1 MSRTGPRADIVSAG
15 RGGPGQFGLAAEA
28 PPDEAERSRPLLLT
42 GRLTVRLVLA
52 MTALAVLALPFAV
65 TFYLRYRAE
74 WIGPQFDTSP
84 ARFSAQDIR
93 QFHQAAVSAR
103 HAPPTEPIILAYHD
117 IAWNST
123 SQYVVTPAAFEA
135 QMAMLKAAGY
145 HTLTAR
151 QLVHC
156 IRGGSVPSP
165 SVAITFDDGTRGL
178 WTYAD
183 KILARYHF
191 HGISFVITGR
201 VGTHRPYYLTW
212 QEIRSM
218 YSSGRWDFE
227 SHTDNLHEKV
237 PISASGRLG
246 DPLTDLIWLA
256 SQHRRETMPEFITRV
271 RDDLSDSISE
281 LTENQLPRP
290 HLFAY
295 PFSENVGAPP
305 RTASGYA
312 NRLIHQMFA
321 AAMTNYIEPPA
332 PLSRREAATGLVS
345 RMELTREDTAGT
357 LFSRL
362 QAVASLPVASPGIVT
377 DRARW
382 LAEDGNTAHLG
393 ISGRNITFKD
403 GHATWAYAAYAPGET
418 ADWDGYSI
426 TTRIAG
432 LTPRRASPS
441 ATISVRLG
449 SRSQLN
455 VSVANHY
462 VEVKLGSVRSSR
474 VARGKDLPA
483 SPVHRVSIQVRPA
496 LTVVSIDGQV
506 IWKKPVSPG
515 PSSTGGFALSGFRHD
530 PHGRFP
536 RFSALTVRRVA
547 S

>member
-1 MSRTGPRADIVSAG
+1 MNHTGPRAEIVSAG
-15 RGGPGQFGLAAEA
+15 RGEPREFGLAAEA
-28 PPDEAERSRPLLLT
+28 LPDQAERSRALLFT

-52 MTALAVLALPFAV
+52 LTALAVLASPFAV
-65 TFYLRYRAE
+65 TFYLHYRAE
-74 WIGPQFDTSP
+74 WIGPQFNTPP

-93 QFHQAAVSAR
+93 QFHQAAISAR
-103 HAPPTEPIILAYHD
+103 HAPPAEPIILAYHD
-117 IAWNST
+117 IAWDST

-145 HTLTAR
+145 HTLTAG
-151 QLVHC
+151 QLVHYL
-156 IRGGSVPSP
+156 RGGSVPSP

-183 KILARYHF
+183 TILARYHF

-218 YSSGRWDFE
+218 YSEGRWDFE
-227 SHTDNLHEKV
+227 SHTDHLHELV
-237 PISASGRLG
+237 PINASGRLG
-246 DPLTDLIWLA
+246 DALTNLIWLP

-281 LTENQLPRP
+281 LTQNQLPRP

-295 PFSENVGAPP
+295 PFSEKFGAPP
-305 RTASGYA
+305 QTASGYA
-312 NRLIHQMFA
+312 NRLIHQTFA
-321 AAMTNYIEPPA
+321 AAMTNYIDPPVS
-332 PLSRREAATGLVS
+332 LSRREAANGLIS
-345 RMELTREDTAGT
+345 RMELTREDTADT

-362 QAVASLPVASPGIVT
+362 QAAASVPVARTGIVT

-382 LAEDGNTAHLG
+382 LAEDGNTAHLRIAG
-393 ISGRNITFKD
+393 KNITFKD
-403 GHATWAYAAYAPGET
+403 GHATWAYAAYAPGGT
-418 ADWDGYSI
+418 ADWDGYSV
-426 TTRIAG
+426 TTKIAN
-432 LTPRRASPS
+432 LTLPANPN

-462 VEVKLGSVRSSR
+462 VEIRLGSVRTSR
-474 VARGKDLPA
+474 VARGKALPA
-483 SPVHRVSIQVRPA
+483 SAAHRVTIQVQPR

-506 IWKKPVSPG
+506 IWKKPVTPG
-515 PSSTGGFALSGFRHD
+515 PSSTGGFALSAFRHD
-530 PHGRFP
+530 PHGPFP
-536 RFSALTVRRVA
+536 AFGAFTVRRLA

>member
-1 MSRTGPRADIVSAG
+1 MSRTGPRADVVSAG
-15 RGGPGQFGLAAEA
+15 RGEPGQFGLAAEA
-28 PPDEAERSRPLLLT
+28 LADEARRSRPLLLT
-42 GRLTVRLVLA
+42 GRLAVRLVLA
-52 MTALAVLALPFAV
+52 VIALAVLASPFAV
-65 TFYLRYRAE
+65 TFYLHYRAE
-74 WIGPQFDTSP
+74 WIGPQFDTP
-84 ARFSAQDIR
+84 LARLSAQDIS

-103 HAPPTEPIILAYHD
+103 HALRADPIILAYHD

-145 HTLTAR
+145 HTLTAG
-151 QLVHC
+151 QLVHYL
-156 IRGGSVPSP
+156 RGGSVPSP

-212 QEIRSM
+212 QEIRIM
-218 YSSGRWDFE
+218 HSSGRWDFE
-227 SHTDNLHEKV
+227 SHTDNLHQKV
-237 PISASGRLG
+237 PISASGRLD
-246 DPLTDLIWLA
+246 DPLTNLIWLP
-256 SQHRRETMPEFITRV
+256 SQHRRETMPEFIARV
-271 RDDLSDSISE
+271 RDDINDSISE

-290 HLFAY
+290 QLFAY
-295 PFSENVGAPP
+295 PFSESFGAPP
-305 RTASGYA
+305 QTASGYA
-312 NRLIHQMFA
+312 NRLVQQMFA

-332 PLSRREAATGLVS
+332 PLSRREAAAGLVS

-357 LFSRL
+357 LFSQL
-362 QAVASLPVASPGIVT
+362 QAIASVPVASPAVVT
-377 DRARW
+377 DRTRW

-393 ISGRNITFKD
+393 IAGRNITFK
-403 GHATWAYAAYAPGET
+403 GRHATWAYAAYAPGGT

-426 TTRIAG
+426 TTKIAD
-432 LTPRRASPS
+432 LTLPANPN

-462 VEVKLGSVRSSR
+462 VEVKLGSVRTSR
-474 VARGKDLPA
+474 VARGKALSA
-483 SPVHRVSIQVRPA
+483 SAAHRLTVRVQPR

-506 IWKKPVSPG
+506 IWKKPVIPG
-515 PSSTGGFALSGFRHD
+515 PSSTGGFALSAFRHD
-530 PHGRFP
+530 PHSQFP
-536 RFSALTVRRVA
+536 RFGAFTLRRLA

>member
-1 MSRTGPRADIVSAG
+1 VSAG
-15 RGGPGQFGLAAEA
+15 QDEPGQFGLAVEA

-42 GRLTVRLVLA
+42 GRLAVRLALA
-52 MTALAVLALPFAV
+52 VVALAVLASPFTV
-65 TFYLRYRAE
+65 TFYLHYRAE
-74 WIGPQFDTSP
+74 WIGPQFDTPP
-84 ARFSAQDIR
+84 ARFSAQDIS

-103 HAPPTEPIILAYHD
+103 HAPAAEPIILAYHD

-145 HTLTAR
+145 HTLTAG
-151 QLVHC
+151 QLVHYLQ
-156 IRGGSVPSP
+156 GGSVPSP

-212 QEIRSM
+212 QEIRIM

-227 SHTDNLHEKV
+227 SHTDNLHVQV
-237 PISASGRLG
+237 PISASGSLG
-246 DPLTDLIWLA
+246 DPLVNLIWLP

-271 RDDLSDSISE
+271 RDDLNDSITE

-295 PFSENVGAPP
+295 PFSENFGAPP
-305 RTASGYA
+305 YTASGYA
-312 NRLIHQMFA
+312 DRLVRQMFA
-321 AAMTNYIEPPA
+321 AAMTNYIDPA
-332 PLSRREAATGLVS
+332 VPLSRREAAGDLVS
-345 RMELTREDTAGT
+345 RMEITREDTAGT
-357 LFSRL
+357 LLSRL
-362 QAVASLPVASPGIVT
+362 QAVASVPVASPAVVT

-393 ISGRNITFKD
+393 IAGKNIRFED
-403 GHATWAYAAYAPGET
+403 RHAKWAYAAYAPGGT

-426 TTRIAG
+426 RTKITN
-432 LTPRRASPS
+432 LTLLANPS
-441 ATISVRLG
+441 ATVSVRLG

-462 VEVKLGSVRSSR
+462 VEVKLGGVRTSR
-474 VARGKDLPA
+474 VAREKALPA
-483 SPVHRVSIQVRPA
+483 SPAHRVTIQVQPR

-506 IWKKPVSPG
+506 IWKKPVTPG
-515 PSSTGGFALSGFRHD
+515 PASTGGFALSAFRHD
-530 PHGRFP
+530 PHGPFP
-536 RFSALTVRRVA
+536 RFGAFTVKRLA